1 MLLRISLA
9 RSSMFGQAQQVK
21 QGWKSRVQVK
31 ELAAA
36 CYFDAITLS
45 IGAHHTRL
53 GIGGELLKQRQL
65 PGIEL
70 GSERLQNRTEILINH
85 RRKVR
90 LVVTGQELAKRSGTS
105 QRCAICVGF
114 YCGHEQRS
122 RRRHDHVTVRKG

>member
-45 IGAHHTRL
+45 IGAHHTWF
-53 GIGGELLKQRQL
+53 GVGGELLKQRQL

-85 RRKVR
+85 GRKVR
-90 LVVTGQELAKRSGTS
+90 LVVAREKSAERSGTS
-105 QRCAICVGF
+105 QRSAIGMRF
-114 YCGHEQRS
+114 YCG
-122 RRRHDHVTVRKG
+122 D